1 MAIVYFFAT
10 LLAELLVYV
19 GSHDVAPIL
28 FRILCAAIGAVAVI
42 ILYCM
47 TYTSARLAY
56 HAHKPYNY
64 LNRLMAK
71 KSIMMIKTMKR
82 SIGSNRMKI
91 TNEMR
96 DFKLKFNVLT
106 LIERLAGPTIGI
118 YCLDLFPFTNYEFY
132 QYVVAASSLYFL
144 LLGNL

>member
-1 MAIVYFFAT
+1 M
-10 LLAELLVYV
+10 
-19 GSHDVAPIL
+19 
-28 FRILCAAIGAVAVI
+28 FRIFCASIGAVGVF
-42 ILYCM
+42 ILYGI

-64 LNRLMAK
+64 LNRLMAE
-71 KSIMMIKTMKR
+71 KSIMFIKTMKR
-82 SIGSNRMKI
+82 SMKIGSTRMEI
-91 TNEMR
+91 TNGMR

-118 YCLDLFPFTNYEFY
+118 YCFDIFPFTNYEFY
-132 QYVVAASSLYFL
+132 QYIVAASSLYIL